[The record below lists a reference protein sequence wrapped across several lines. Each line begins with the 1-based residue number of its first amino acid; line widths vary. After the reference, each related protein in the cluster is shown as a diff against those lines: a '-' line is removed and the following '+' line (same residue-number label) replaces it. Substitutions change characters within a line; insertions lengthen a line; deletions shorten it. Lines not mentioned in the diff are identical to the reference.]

1 MLITLYLFALQ
12 KYHDCSPKE
21 NIETEFMALF
31 SEDIWMF
38 WGLLRRKNRKINE
51 NFLTGVFFYANNINV
66 TY

>member
-12 KYHDCSPKE
+12 NYHDCSPKE

-51 NFLTGVFFYANNINV
+51 NFLTGVFFNANNINV